1 MNKWNNIFEGLDVK
15 LMKSQYYIKRIV
27 KPKIKSELEVEIFIG
42 LQVQI
47 MQTTDAMILTKTR
60 IELGLQ

>member
-15 LMKSQYYIKRIV
+15 LMKSQHYITRIV